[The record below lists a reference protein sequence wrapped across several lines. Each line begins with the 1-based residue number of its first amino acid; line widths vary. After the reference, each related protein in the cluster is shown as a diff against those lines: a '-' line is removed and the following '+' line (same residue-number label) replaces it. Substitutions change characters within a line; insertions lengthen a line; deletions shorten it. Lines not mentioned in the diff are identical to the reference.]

1 MFYVVNFDGSWLERH
16 GIESLVRQ
24 SAGKGIIDLMYKYH
38 DIYQNTSLLQT
49 HKWQFIGTS
58 FNIEDLNSTLKQDSG
73 SDTQRSTSWYQGSK
87 DHIRAVVVVKWSAYS
102 PFTPMILVRIVL
114 KLTVFSVKFVFE
126 KNENKL
132 KEAGVG
138 PFWKMVTLRH
148 PKMIEI
154 YFSAVSNK
162 GFRRENKGF

>member
-1 MFYVVNFDGSWLERH
+1 M
-16 GIESLVRQ
+16 
-24 SAGKGIIDLMYKYH
+24 
-38 DIYQNTSLLQT
+38 LQT
-49 HKWQFIGTS
+49 HKWQFIGKS
-58 FNIEDLNSTLKQDSG
+58 FNIEDLHSTLKQDSG
-73 SDTQRSTSWYQGSK
+73 SDTQRSTSWHQGSK

-138 PFWKMVTLRH
+138 PFWKMVILRH

-154 YFSAVSNK
+154 YLLLFPIKGSEEKIKAFNCPFSKVEH
-162 GFRRENKGF
+162 F